1 MDSRYLRQALDQA
14 EVRRGQT
21 CPNPAVGAV
30 LVREGEVVGVGYHWG
45 AGFPHAEVRAVEAS
59 AGKAIGATLYVTLEP
74 CCHTD
79 KRTPPCTKLIRESGI
94 TRVVYGY
101 RDPNPKVSGNGEAAL
116 KEAGI
121 ACEYLPLPEIEKFY
135 EGYRRWTLTAR
146 PQVTAKIAVSLDGKI
161 AGPNGARVALTGE
174 EAAKVTHAGRK
185 RADAILTTVRTVRN
199 DDPRLDARV
208 ESGEVPKPV
217 FVLDRRAELPLDA
230 KVWKTAKGLVVLHGE
245 EAPAENVAKL
255 SGQGATLIQI
265 GLDESGLDL
274 NDALAAVGKLGFHTL
289 WVEAGGRLFQ
299 SLLQKRLLSRAL
311 VYVAPVLV
319 GEGTS
324 AFSISSSALSGAKS
338 VSWST
343 AGRDTVGEF
352 ELEE

>member
-1 MDSRYLRQALDQA
+1 MDSGYLRQALAQA
-14 EVRRGQT
+14 EIRRGQT
-21 CPNPAVGAV
+21 SPNPAVGAV
-30 LVREGEVVGVGYHWG
+30 LVRDGQVVGLGHHWG
-45 AGFPHAEVRAVEAS
+45 AGFPHAEVGAVEAA
-59 AGKAIGATLYVTLEP
+59 AGKAVGATLYVTLEP

-101 RDPNPKVSGNGEAAL
+101 RDPNPKVSGRGQAVLE
-116 KEAGI
+116 EAGI
-121 ACEYLPLPEIEKFY
+121 ACEYLLLPEIEKFY

-161 AGPNGARVALTGE
+161 AGREGARLALTGE
-174 EAAKVTHAGRK
+174 TAAALTHSGRK
-185 RADAILTTVRTVRN
+185 RADAILTTVRTVGN

-217 FVLDRRAELPLDA
+217 FVLDRLAQMPLEA
-230 KVWKTAKGLVVLHGE
+230 KLWKTAKGLVVLHGD

-255 SGQGATLIQI
+255 SEQGATLIQI

-289 WVEAGGRLFQ
+289 WVEAGGKLFQ
-299 SLLQKRLLSRAL
+299 SLLRKRLLSRAL
-311 VYVAPVLV
+311 VYVAPVVV
-319 GEGTS
+319 GEGTP
-324 AFSISSSALSGAKS
+324 AFSVPSPALESAKA
-338 VSWST
+338 VSWSQ
-343 AGRDTVGEF
+343 AGRDAVGEF
-352 ELEE
+352 EFEE